1 MSDPGVKHD
10 VEHNNNDGKGGYRFN
25 ANTDEAAGTRWQ
37 HEHGNVAQKRSFAF
51 RDNILGLPPSTS
63 GYVAF
68 VKETCP
74 SSPTAQNDEV
84 TPPSPVPRRPT
95 LFERARAAVT
105 NIVPTFQVP
114 NVTGQHLFW
123 AVMFA
128 LLAHELSS
136 HPPGSMAQGSTFTTS
151 FIAFLAPAML
161 TPNHSR
167 MQNLTE
173 QLALNAMWHKAGR
186 TNCTYFMDS
195 GCSTTII
202 NNVSVLHDIHN
213 IPPVIIDGLTGSRT
227 LTQGG
232 TLQIELLDFN
242 GDPYILVIPDVLYD
256 PDAQG
261 NLVSA
266 SQLTDLGFGIML
278 TKDPNTTALV
288 LPAEQQNATWGLP
301 LQRVN
306 NVYFL
311 CENDA
316 HSPPPAPAYQAARF
330 NRLTLEEL
338 MHLRFNH
345 TPVEKLV
352 KLNGQVRG
360 LPRPLRH
367 TKHTHLP
374 CGTCSQAK
382 SVKSPFQDA
391 SQNDDRDL

>member
-1 MSDPGVKHD
+1 
-10 VEHNNNDGKGGYRFN
+10 
-25 ANTDEAAGTRWQ
+25 
-37 HEHGNVAQKRSFAF
+37 
-51 RDNILGLPPSTS
+51 
-63 GYVAF
+63 
-68 VKETCP
+68 
-74 SSPTAQNDEV
+74 
-84 TPPSPVPRRPT
+84 
-95 LFERARAAVT
+95 
-105 NIVPTFQVP
+105 
-114 NVTGQHLFW
+114 
-123 AVMFA
+123 
-128 LLAHELSS
+128 
-136 HPPGSMAQGSTFTTS
+136 
-151 FIAFLAPAML
+151 
-161 TPNHSR
+161 

-173 QLALNAMWHKAGR
+173 QLALNAMWRKAGR

-256 PDAQG
+256 PDVQV

-352 KLNGQVRG
+352 KLNCQVRG

-391 SQNDDRDL
+391 SQNDDRDLWHWDMLDMGENHKTLNGNRYATFFVIRKTRFVMLFLHASKSAGTVLSLMHRARAKAGYWPAYMRSDGAPEYHSPQINALFEKEHIERETSNAFQQEQNAAAETFVGTVGAETYNPVMNTPKRLPLRPGLTP